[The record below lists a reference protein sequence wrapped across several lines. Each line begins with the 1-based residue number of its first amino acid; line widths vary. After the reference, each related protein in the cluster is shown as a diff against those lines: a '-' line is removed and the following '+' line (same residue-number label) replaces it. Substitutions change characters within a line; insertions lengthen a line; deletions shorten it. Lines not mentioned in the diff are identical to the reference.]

1 MRAQPY
7 LTSHKCTDLI
17 DKEVVP
23 SCAPPP
29 PRAGALLHPRGE
41 AALRW
46 RRMSDADNA
55 QRGVRDR
62 LSARGEEALGELA
75 QTLLENPVFNQ
86 ALQAAF
92 GARDAAQ
99 QVAHQAFKNAGVAST
114 SDLDRLG
121 RRIRSLS
128 ERVEELEDRVDRL
141 SREVAGLRGDR
152 SRGLD
157 R

>member
-1 MRAQPY
+1 MAG
-7 LTSHKCTDLI
+7 SG
-17 DKEVVP
+17 DK
-23 SCAPPP
+23 
-29 PRAGALLHPRGE
+29 
-41 AALRW
+41 
-46 RRMSDADNA
+46 
-55 QRGVRDR
+55 GVRDR

-99 QVAHQAFKNAGVAST
+99 QVAHQAFKNAGVASM

-121 RRIRSLS
+121 RRVRSLS

-141 SREVAGLRGDR
+141 SREVAALRGDR
-152 SRGLD
+152 SRGLGS
-157 R
+157 

>member
-1 MRAQPY
+1 
-7 LTSHKCTDLI
+7 
-17 DKEVVP
+17 
-23 SCAPPP
+23 
-29 PRAGALLHPRGE
+29 
-41 AALRW
+41 
-46 RRMSDADNA
+46 MSDGEPSAK
-55 QRGVRDR
+55 GVKDR

-86 ALQAAF
+86 AVQAAF

-128 ERVEELEDRVDRL
+128 DRVEELEDRLDRL
-141 SREVAGLRGDR
+141 ARELTALRGDR
-152 SRGLD
+152 SRGLSD
-157 R
+157 